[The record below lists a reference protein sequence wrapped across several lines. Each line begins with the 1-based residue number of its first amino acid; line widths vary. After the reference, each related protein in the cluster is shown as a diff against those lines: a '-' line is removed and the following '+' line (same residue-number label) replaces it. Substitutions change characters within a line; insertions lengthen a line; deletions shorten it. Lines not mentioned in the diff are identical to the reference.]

1 MGMECSSRQHP
12 TTSQR
17 LRRKSIGL
25 NQANESHRVFHR
37 PGLVLWEFE
46 EGTQHFFVSEPC
58 NSRSNWKEN
67 AVHCGERS
75 AMLLTIWNVFAMWFE
90 NELGSE
96 NTMMA
101 RKNDRRLESKLDVF
115 AETILTKRKHLG
127 RWTATWFSKRLVDR

>member
-1 MGMECSSRQHP
+1 
-12 TTSQR
+12 
-17 LRRKSIGL
+17 
-25 NQANESHRVFHR
+25 
-37 PGLVLWEFE
+37 
-46 EGTQHFFVSEPC
+46 
-58 NSRSNWKEN
+58 
-67 AVHCGERS
+67 
-75 AMLLTIWNVFAMWFE
+75 MLLTIWNVFAMWFE